1 MREINGIKYF
11 TVGFIAFTTSTAPIS
26 AETFEVGLG
35 MTSLGVTVE
44 GSFEASDKL
53 SYLGLYFLGLNRS
66 FDETQDGVD
75 YNIEGELD
83 GFALL
88 ADYKPFGGG
97 FVAGGGLFS

>member
-1 MREINGIKYF
+1 MREISGIKYSA
-11 TVGFIAFTTSTAPIS
+11 VGFIAFTTSTTTIS

-35 MTSLGVTVE
+35 MTSLGVNVH
-44 GSFEASDKL
+44 GSYEASDKL
-53 SYLGLYFLGLNRS
+53 SYRGLYFWGLNRS

-88 ADYKPFGGG
+88 AD
-97 FVAGGGLFS
+97 